1 VSDVPSVLNNVW
13 ENIQEKCPLNVV
25 QIFVP
30 FLLKLAGLSEYDDQ
44 IFQALAMPKKENY
57 N

>member
-1 VSDVPSVLNNVW
+1 MPSVLSNVW
-13 ENIQEKCPLNVV
+13 ENIQEKCPSNVV

-30 FLLKLAGLSEYDDQ
+30 FLLKWAGLSECDDQ
-44 IFQALAMPKKENY
+44 IFQALAMPKKENH

>member
-1 VSDVPSVLNNVW
+1 VSGVPSVLSNVW
-13 ENIQEKCPLNVV
+13 ENIQEKCPSNVV

-30 FLLKLAGLSEYDDQ
+30 FLLKWAGLSECDDQ
-44 IFQALAMPKKENY
+44 IFQALAMPKKENH

>member
-1 VSDVPSVLNNVW
+1 MPSVLSNVG

-44 IFQALAMPKKENY
+44 IFQALVMPKKENH